1 MESNKLSVVVML
13 AADILLVLTM
23 LLGLLRSRDRSGG
36 MFGLARLLWKQVRC
50 STTAAFLVGF
60 SALNPLIY
68 FLSAR
73 VSCGS

>member
-1 MESNKLSVVVML
+1 MESNKLVVVVMF
-13 AADILLVLTM
+13 AADVLLVLTM

-36 MFGLARLLWKQVRC
+36 MFGLARLLWKQVRWQHHRRISC
-50 STTAAFLVGF
+50 F

-68 FLSAR
+68 FLSER